1 MIFEGDVVNHKET
14 VGNEIHNVIM
24 SLVTNAEAGG
34 EYLACK
40 GIEIEMI
47 INTHDVVNDEEV
59 TLVKNQTEQLV
70 NMNDILEVVNYKLEW
85 TTELETNFPGKMCLV
100 QL

>member
-1 MIFEGDVVNHKET
+1 
-14 VGNEIHNVIM
+14 
-24 SLVTNAEAGG
+24 
-34 EYLACK
+34 
-40 GIEIEMI
+40 MI

-70 NMNDILEVVNYKLEW
+70 NVNDILEVVNYKLEW